1 MERRKAPFGVP
12 EIFYPRIS
20 LEVQREKYLP
30 FLKPRKEAKK
40 FRGSVTPLPPSPF
53 THIRGSAP

>member
-30 FLKPRKEAKK
+30 FLEARKEAKNLW
-40 FRGSVTPLPPSPF
+40 GNVTPFPQTPF